1 MHYYQFNIGD
11 YAKATRHL
19 SNNED
24 LAYRRL
30 IELYYDTEKPL
41 INDIKKLSRLIN
53 MRENEQD
60 IEVVL
65 GDFFIESEN
74 GYTQNRIEREIINY
88 HSKADKAR
96 ANGKLGGRP
105 KKANAN
111 PEETKGKAKITQP
124 VNLANPDLT
133 GLKANQEPLTT
144 NHKPITTLKE
154 KKPAFSKPTCDEIN
168 KFAFDNQLNLE
179 GFFDYYE
186 SNGWKVGKN
195 LMKKWDAA
203 ARGWSKRQGGY
214 SNQQKNVE
222 YDNESTD
229 WAVDAL
235 NGNSGIMGFE

>member
-41 INDIKKLSRLIN
+41 IKDVKKLSRLIN
-53 MRENEQD
+53 MRENVED
-60 IEVVL
+60 IKSVL
-65 GDFFIESEN
+65 DDFFIESKD
-74 GYTQNRIEREIINY
+74 GYTQNRIEREIVNY

-105 KKANAN
+105 KKPNAKLKKPN
-111 PEETKGKAKITQP
+111 PEPKITQP

-133 GLKANQEPLTT
+133 GLKANQEPLTN
-144 NHKPITTLKE
+144 NHKPLTILKE
-154 KKPAFSKPTCDEIN
+154 KTSAFAKPTREDVN
-168 KFAFDNQLNLE
+168 KFAFDNKLNLE

-195 LMKKWDAA
+195 AMKKWDAA

-235 NGNSGIMGFE
+235 NGNSGIMGFD